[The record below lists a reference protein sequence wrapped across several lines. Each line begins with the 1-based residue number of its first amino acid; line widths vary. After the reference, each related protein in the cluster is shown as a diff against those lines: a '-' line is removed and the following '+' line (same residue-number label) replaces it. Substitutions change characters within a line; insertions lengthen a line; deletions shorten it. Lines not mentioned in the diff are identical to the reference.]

1 MKDRKT
7 VLWVLKMARKHI
19 PAVIILIFV
28 NSIHA
33 FMGIAFAFACK
44 DVINCAVAGDFD
56 LFIKALLSLVYVI
69 LGQVFFS
76 AVSQYLTVRTTAR
89 IEMKFKEGLFRSI
102 LKKDYQTINK
112 FHSGELLTR
121 LTSDISIVSSGVV
134 TLVPGVV
141 ALATRLV
148 FALGAL
154 IYMDKQFALIL
165 LIGGLLL
172 LGIMSFMRK
181 VLKKMHKNVQETD
194 GRVRSFFQ
202 EAISSALMIKVF
214 NLNDRINAKG
224 DALQIENYKA
234 QSTRNKASVLSH
246 GGMGLIFNAGY
257 LYAFGWSA
265 YRLFLN
271 STGVATGFTY
281 GDFTAILQLV
291 NQVQSPFAAFSG
303 LITRYYSALAS
314 AERIMEIHGL
324 PNEKKESRIIK
335 RKEYENL
342 ERLVFEKVSF
352 KYDDDEAI
360 LLDCDLTIDKNDFVV
375 ISGISGI
382 GKSTLLKLLLGVVK
396 PSTGGIFLE
405 FKDERV
411 PANKN
416 TRALFSYVPQ
426 GNFLLS
432 GSIRDNVK
440 IVKDRAKDEDVL
452 KAISVACGDFVSDL
466 PDGLDTVIGEKGLGL
481 SEGQVQR
488 LAIARAIL
496 SDAPIILLDEAT
508 SALDEETEER
518 LLRNLRSLQDKTCI
532 IISHKRAAYEIC
544 NKEIVIKDQNIVMN
558 TIDK

>member
-1 MKDRKT
+1 LKDRKT
-7 VLWVLKMARKHI
+7 VLWVLKMVRKHI
-19 PAVIILIFV
+19 PAIVTLIFA

-33 FMGIAFAFACK
+33 FMGVAFAFACK
-44 DVINCAVAGDFD
+44 EVINFAIAGNFD

-69 LGQVFFS
+69 LGQIFFS
-76 AVSQYLTVRTTAR
+76 AVSQYLSVRTTAR
-89 IEMKFKEGLFRSI
+89 IEMKLKEDLFRAI

-121 LTSDISIVSSGVV
+121 LTSDISIVASAVV
-134 TLVPGVV
+134 SLVPGAV
-141 ALATRLV
+141 ALVTRLV

-165 LIGGLLL
+165 FVGGVLL
-172 LGIMSFMRK
+172 LGIVSFMRK
-181 VLKKMHKNVQETD
+181 VLKKMHKTVQETD

-202 EAISSALMIKVF
+202 EAISSSLMIKVF
-214 NLNDRINAKG
+214 NLNDRINTKG
-224 DALQIENYKA
+224 NALQIENYKA
-234 QSTRNKASVLSH
+234 QSTRNKISVLSH
-246 GGMGLIFNAGY
+246 GGMGLVFNAGY

-271 STGVATGFTY
+271 STGVVTGFTY

-303 LITRYYSALAS
+303 IISRYYSAVAS
-314 AERIMEIHGL
+314 AERIMEIHAL
-324 PNEKKESRIIK
+324 PNEKKESRLIK
-335 RKEYENL
+335 KAEYESL
-342 ERLVFEKVSF
+342 ERLVFEQVSF
-352 KYDDDEAI
+352 KYDDDEEI
-360 LLDCDLTIDKNDFVV
+360 LLDCNFTIDKNDFVV
-375 ISGISGI
+375 ISGLSGI

-396 PSTGGIFLE
+396 PSAGGIFID
-405 FKDERV
+405 FKEERI

-432 GSIRDNVK
+432 GTIRDNVK
-440 IVKDRAKDEDVL
+440 IVKERAKDEDVL
-452 KAISVACGDFVSDL
+452 KAIEVACGEFVYDL

-496 SDAPIILLDEAT
+496 SNAPVILLDEAT

-518 LLRNLRSLQDKTCI
+518 LLRNLRNLHNKTCI
-532 IISHKRAAYEIC
+532 IISHKKAAYEIC
-544 NKEIVIKDQNIVMN
+544 NKEIVIKDQNIIMN

>member
-7 VLWVLKMARKHI
+7 VLWVLKMAREHI
-19 PAVIILIFV
+19 PAVITLIFV

-33 FMGIAFAFACK
+33 FMGVAFAFACK
-44 DVINCAVAGDFD
+44 EVINFAVAGDFD
-56 LFIKALLSLVYVI
+56 LFIKALLGLVYVI
-69 LGQVFFS
+69 LGQILFS
-76 AVSQYLTVRTTAR
+76 SVSSYLNVRTTAR
-89 IEMKFKEGLFRSI
+89 IEMKLKEELFRAI

-121 LTSDISIVSSGVV
+121 LTSDISIVASAVV
-134 TLVPGVV
+134 SLAPGVV
-141 ALATRLV
+141 ALATRLI
-148 FALGAL
+148 FALSAL

-165 LIGGLLL
+165 FVGGVLLIG
-172 LGIMSFMRK
+172 IISFMRRF
-181 VLKKMHKNVQETD
+181 LKKMHKAVQETD

-202 EAISSALMIKVF
+202 EAISSSLMIKVF

-224 DALQIENYKA
+224 NTLQFENYKA
-234 QSTRNKASVLSH
+234 QSTRNKISVISH
-246 GGMGLIFNAGY
+246 GGMGLVFNAGY

-271 STGVATGFTY
+271 STGVVTGFTY
-281 GDFTAILQLV
+281 GDFTAMLQLV

-303 LITRYYSALAS
+303 VIARYYSAVAS
-314 AERIMEIHGL
+314 AERIIEIYTL
-324 PNEKKESRIIK
+324 RNEKKESRVIK
-335 RKEYENL
+335 KAEYENL
-342 ERLVFEKVSF
+342 ESLVLEKVSF

-360 LLDCDLTIDKNDFVV
+360 LVDCDLKIDKNDFVV

-396 PSTGGIFLE
+396 PSAGGIYLD

-411 PANKN
+411 VANKN

-432 GSIRDNVK
+432 GTIRDNVK
-440 IVKDRAKDEDVL
+440 IVKERAKDEDVL
-452 KAISVACGDFVSDL
+452 KAIEVACGEFVYDL

-496 SDAPIILLDEAT
+496 SNAPVILLDEAT

-518 LLRNLRSLQDKTCI
+518 LLRNIRNLHNKTCI
-532 IISHKRAAYEIC
+532 IISHKKAAYEIC
-544 NKEIVIKDQNIVMN
+544 NKEIVIKDQNIVVN